1 MATEICKS
9 FTGFNP
15 DFMKPYFTIKMVY
28 NLRHG
33 CTLKLTSVISRYSG
47 INSVLFR
54 SCLLWTRLP
63 VSIKRLNLNL
73 NWELQEILSVLEQ
86 YDFVIMNYEQYQC
99 NYDIHNVLELFL

>member
-63 VSIKRLNLNL
+63 VSIKRG
-73 NWELQEILSVLEQ
+73 QS
-86 YDFVIMNYEQYQC
+86 
-99 NYDIHNVLELFL
+99 LFEFKSKLGTPRNIVCT